1 MSHQLKDIPMVQ
13 HASKDLNWR
22 FPRSFQ
28 QLRIYLFPT
37 AVFFLWIVETNMAF
51 EKSETVFWHYYTKNK
66 WLSFDDSLSFI
77 WRFTPSIPLKFI
89 NPNNASISALSAFLT
104 HVNLLDLFKL
114 SLRCKRAIV
123 SFILVFVQ
131 STTLFIISLSKY
143 KWKVSLMFSILFP
156 LELRAR
162 QLILPEIVSHF
173 RCLPVATGRSELY
186 QIFFVFLSF
195 FGPR

>member
-22 FPRSFQ
+22 FLRSFQ

-51 EKSETVFWHYYTKNK
+51 EKSDIITPKTK

-77 WRFTPSIPLKFI
+77 WRFTPSIPLKYI

-114 SLRCKRAIV
+114 SLRYKRAIV

-143 KWKVSLMFSILFP
+143 KWKVSLMFSILLP
-156 LELRAR
+156 LEFRTR
-162 QLILPEIVSHF
+162 QLILPEMVSHF